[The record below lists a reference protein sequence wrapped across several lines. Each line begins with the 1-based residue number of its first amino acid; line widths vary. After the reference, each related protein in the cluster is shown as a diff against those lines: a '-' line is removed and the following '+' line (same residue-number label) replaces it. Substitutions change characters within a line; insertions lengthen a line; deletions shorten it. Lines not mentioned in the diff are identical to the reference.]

1 MTASAQD
8 QEKIPA
14 RLFVACRLLD
24 LDRHMTTCEALIVDA
39 DAPEALHDYRVAI
52 RKVRAMLAQMDQI
65 MPEPQLSRCRR
76 GFAEL
81 MKRTCL
87 LRDLQV
93 SSTAPC
99 FASPAVSSD
108 TTNTTGLL
116 QQAISQQQRKA
127 YLSLRR
133 YLLSARLR
141 RFRAEWLSCLQ
152 QMQVT
157 DRPADRADDPVSVV
171 ARKSIRHAYQITVRQ
186 AHKAGKRMSGAS
198 LHRLRKQC
206 KDLRYVLEMYS
217 DLFEGQA
224 VTDLGHALKRV
235 QGKLGKVQDL
245 QVLYLILRAVAK
257 AQEDKL
263 DRQQHKFIKRLLK
276 HIRLGKRELKAQ
288 AARLVR
294 KYPQRSAGY
303 IATLIG

>member
-1 MTASAQD
+1 MIASVQD

-14 RLFVACRLLD
+14 RRFVASRLLE
-24 LDRHMTTCEALIVDA
+24 LDRHMSTCEALIVDA
-39 DAPEALHDYRVAI
+39 GASEALHDYRVAV

-99 FASPAVSSD
+99 FASPVVSSD

-116 QQAISQQQRKA
+116 HQAISQQQRKA
-127 YLSLRR
+127 YLNLRR

-141 RFRAEWLSCLQ
+141 RFRAEWFSCLQ
-152 QMQVT
+152 QLQVT
-157 DRPADRADDPVSVV
+157 DHPVDRADDPVFVV
-171 ARKSIRHAYQITVRQ
+171 ARKSIRHAYQITARQ
-186 AHKAGKRMSGAS
+186 AHKAGKRMSGVS
-198 LHRLRKQC
+198 LHRFRKQC

-224 VTDLGHALKRV
+224 ATDLCNELKRV

-245 QVLYLILRAVAK
+245 QVLHLLLSAAAK

-276 HIRLGKRELKAQ
+276 RIKMDKRELKAQ
-288 AARLVR
+288 AARLAR

-303 IATLIG
+303 ITTLIG